1 MVDGAPEDAAFR
13 SIGNAGCEVEPA
25 DSAMVFGIQK
35 AEERRFALCWG
46 RHNAGREDY
55 LRDAAVKWP
64 YLKQE
69 MWWLFGSGT
78 ERSGISTGRQGEA

>member
-1 MVDGAPEDAAFR
+1 MRSGASGLGDGFRHPKSPGAPVCA
-13 SIGNAGCEVEPA
+13 V
-25 DSAMVFGIQK
+25 
-35 AEERRFALCWG
+35 LG